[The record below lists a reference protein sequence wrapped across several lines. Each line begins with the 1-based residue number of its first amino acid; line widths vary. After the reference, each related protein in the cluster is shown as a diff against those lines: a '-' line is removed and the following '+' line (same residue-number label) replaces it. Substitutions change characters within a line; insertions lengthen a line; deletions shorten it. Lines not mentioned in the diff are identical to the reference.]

1 MATLVPLIKN
11 ISYLPRIRRGAFHV
25 LSHNFTVFRQSIFQN
40 LFWIGIEPVI
50 YLYAVGY
57 GIGRLIPEIQG
68 GSYFDYFYPGL
79 IAITAMIVPTYET
92 THGTYNRAHFE
103 KTFSS
108 LFLAPITGADLFLG
122 EILWGTLKGILSVSI
137 ILCVLL
143 FLGKITLIKAGMQL
157 GAAIFICW
165 FFSALGLLVNSF
177 VRASETF
184 IVYQAGFLIPMAML
198 SGAYFPMDYL
208 PEVLQYAMKTLP
220 LTYAVIALR
229 ELSASIYGFN
239 LVVAGAYFLSLGFI
253 VTNLALLRHEER
265 LANVLE

>member
-11 ISYLPRIRRGAFHV
+11 ISYWPGIRRGAFHV
-25 LSHNFTVFRQSIFQN
+25 LSHNYAVFRQSILQN
-40 LFWIGIEPVI
+40 LFWIGIEPII

-103 KTFSS
+103 KSFSS

-122 EILWGTLKGILSVSI
+122 EILWGTLKGVLSISI
-137 ILCVLL
+137 ILCALL
-143 FLGKITLIKAGMQL
+143 FLGKLTLLKAGML
-157 GAAIFICW
+157 FGASVFICW

-177 VRASETF
+177 VRVSETF

-198 SGAYFPMDYL
+198 SGAYFPMEYL
-208 PEVLQYAMKTLP
+208 PEILQYALKTLP

-229 ELSASIYGFN
+229 ELSTNVYGVN
-239 LVVAGAYFLSLGFI
+239 LIIAAGYFFVLGFFI
-253 VTNLALLRHEER
+253 TNLALLRHEER
-265 LANVLE
+265 LANILE